1 MDTEKGWMYASSGHN
16 SESCRSDN
24 VMFSGARLRER
35 NVCERHVCC
44 FLSLKKK
51 KVTLI
56 VQSHCLSVV
65 VDSLN
70 NF

>member
-1 MDTEKGWMYASSGHN
+1 
-16 SESCRSDN
+16 
-24 VMFSGARLRER
+24 MFSEACLRER
-35 NVCERHVCC
+35 NVCEGHCLLLL
-44 FLSLKKK
+44 FLK

-70 NF
+70 NL